1 MAEDKNLLDK
11 IKDKAK
17 ATAEALKKQ
26 YGIEDS
32 PGTAWPQTLNSPL
45 ELNDKKGFLN
55 PRNIPINIKDN
66 ILKYDS
72 ERKVGDYIY
81 KDWKGHLLDP
91 NPNRDSPSNKKR
103 LSTNDKFSENVD
115 FEFKNSESVK
125 LDIPFSTRESY
136 LLFDDNRTD
145 YFKHGLQI
153 IDNLNNLLPED
164 PTSAETLKS
173 RFRLD
178 TFKST
183 PFEQNDPVMFGF
195 DIIIDVENSPL
206 LNGAINDFLTNYS
219 NIGEVASRIP
229 IYVDF
234 KEQFTKFF
242 KTKSSLSDNSN
253 LFDGADQLTS
263 ITRTRNSSY
272 PEKRNSFQK
281 KDGKRAYL
289 SYYLNKIEGLDKL
302 VEQNDPK
309 TKKFLTDYNTD
320 TIKLSFNED
329 VSLSLGTLTHLYK
342 MLYWSKPNGKSII
355 PENLLRFNCDIIVSE
370 LRNYNRVIKAIDS
383 NQIQVIKDNASRY
396 IYSLYDCQ
404 LYFKSM
410 PHEAMVDMGKLPD
423 QYSGYT
429 IEFDYKYSTLNFER
443 FVPSIF
449 QGVDGFGKYVGIN
462 NAAMWRVNTERTD
475 TPTTSDNVSE
485 NVKKSLKNSRPSF
498 IPELNNTLG
507 QEGVDEPLILSILGN
522 KTNNKDPKWMPN
534 ARQQFDRN
542 MLELKNRIQNPNVTP
557 PNFFQNLKDKAKDLA
572 VESKSKLEDRLIQ
585 SISRE
590 AQFQVNKATAL
601 LNKTLNKV
609 ISANLQKSIRP
620 PRNIYTEG
628 RFNPQD
634 FNSLSGAGARIFYDV
649 RGELF
654 NFLGDV
660 GGIIGNRNRSF

>member
-17 ATAEALKKQ
+17 ATADGLKRQ
-26 YGIEDS
+26 YGIGES
-32 PGTAWPQTLNSPL
+32 KGIEWPQTQNTPL
-45 ELNDKKGFLN
+45 ELGDPKGFLN

-66 ILKYDS
+66 VLKYDN
-72 ERKVGDYIY
+72 ERKEGNYIY

-91 NPNRDSPSNKKR
+91 NPDKDSSSNKKK
-103 LSTNDKFSENVD
+103 LSINDRFKENGD
-115 FEFKNSESVK
+115 FILKNNESDE

-164 PTSAETLKS
+164 PTSIETLKS
-173 RFRLD
+173 TSRLD
-178 TFKST
+178 NFKST
-183 PFEQNDPVMFGF
+183 PFEQNDPVIFGF

-206 LNGAINDFLTNYS
+206 LNGAIDDFLTNYS
-219 NIGEVASRIP
+219 NIGEVAARIP
-229 IYVDF
+229 IYEDF
-234 KEQFTKFF
+234 KKQFTKFF
-242 KTKSSLSDNSN
+242 KTKSSV
-253 LFDGADQLTS
+253 S
-263 ITRTRNSSY
+263 IQENSSSIAKMRNDSY
-272 PEKRNSFQK
+272 SESERNSFQNR
-281 KDGKRAYL
+281 DMGKRAYL
-289 SYYLNKIEGLDKL
+289 SYYLNKIDGLDKL
-302 VEQNDPK
+302 VEQNDAK

-329 VSLSLGTLTHLYK
+329 VSLSLGTLSHLYK

-370 LRNYNRVIKAIDS
+370 LRNYNRVVKAINS

-410 PHEAMVDMGKLPD
+410 PHEASIDIGGSSNQAAFDRNIV
-423 QYSGYT
+423 
-429 IEFDYKYSTLNFER
+429 EFDYKYSTLNFER
-443 FVPSIF
+443 FVPSTFI
-449 QGVDGFGKYVGIN
+449 GVEGFGKYVGIN
-462 NAAMWRVNTERTD
+462 NAAMWRVNTENRTD
-475 TPTTSDNVSE
+475 LQAIE
-485 NVKKSLKNSRPSF
+485 RPLFLS
-498 IPELNNTLG
+498 ELNDTLG
-507 QEGVDEPLILSILGN
+507 QKGVDEPLILSIIEN
-522 KTNNKDPKWMPN
+522 KTNNKTINNDPN
-534 ARQQFDRN
+534 
-542 MLELKNRIQNPNVTP
+542 NPNDANITP
-557 PNFFQNLKDKAKDLA
+557 PTFWKNLKDRAKDLA
-572 VESKSKLEDRLIQ
+572 LESKSRLEDRLIQ
-585 SISRE
+585 SVSRE

-601 LNKTLNKV
+601 LNRTLNKV
-609 ISANLQKSIRP
+609 ITANLQKSIRP

-660 GGIIGNRNRSF
+660 GGVIGNRNRSF